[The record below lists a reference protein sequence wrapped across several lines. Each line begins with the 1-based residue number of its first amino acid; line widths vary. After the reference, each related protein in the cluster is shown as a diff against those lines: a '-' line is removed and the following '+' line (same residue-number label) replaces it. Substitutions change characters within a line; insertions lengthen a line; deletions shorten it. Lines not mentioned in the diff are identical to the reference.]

1 VFSIAVRLCH
11 RLLGR
16 KNEFSFSPRR
26 LPVVITGKFAS
37 GQTES
42 IENLK

>member
-1 VFSIAVRLCH
+1 VRLATGY
-11 RLLGR
+11 LDG
-16 KNEFSFSPRR
+16 KNEFSLSPRR

-37 GQTES
+37 GQTET